1 MPASGCRA
9 LLLTESGMTQD
20 LRELKPQQRV
30 TDWDIQIS
38 GGQRALLIIVPV
50 WGGVLWGLQASG
62 AAFEHFT
69 LDVKDLLYRWKPRL
83 SQVVPLTSHS
93 PQT

>member
-50 WGGVLWGLQASG
+50 WGAFCGVCRHQ
-62 AAFEHFT
+62 
-69 LDVKDLLYRWKPRL
+69 VQLLN
-83 SQVVPLTSHS
+83 TSH
-93 PQT
+93 